1 MNKYHIAGRKEN
13 LDKLFEMTRVLGLIT
28 VSWPYEDD
36 SRHGFIVQLSPSMSL
51 AYDMLKVLCD
61 KCNCIVELFKDKEVN
76 MYSIALERR
85 NTECL
90 HSFVRTPLTEFAAG
104 YYAALQNVKQYGFER
119 VIQNAQSGIAK

>member
-90 HSFVRTPLTEFAAG
+90 HSF
-104 YYAALQNVKQYGFER
+104 AALQNVKQYGFER